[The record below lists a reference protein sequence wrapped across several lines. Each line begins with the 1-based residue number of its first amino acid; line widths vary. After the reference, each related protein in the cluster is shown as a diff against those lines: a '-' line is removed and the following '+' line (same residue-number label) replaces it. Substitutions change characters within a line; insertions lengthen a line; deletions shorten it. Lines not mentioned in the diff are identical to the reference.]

1 MKSLKLLAP
10 LVILL
15 IATLTAQAQ
24 LTVELPQV
32 KFIDY
37 QPENRQWFVR
47 FGQFQIHFDYE
58 MNPTNGL
65 ALVKNPAKHIA
76 KIEKCLEL
84 AKKHKLNV
92 LVFPEISMS
101 LPDKLLHQLL
111 ATFQHYSKE
120 NDAIIIAGTFY
131 DDNHYCKNA
140 TILPSG
146 IHYSYKIRPSIFE
159 VSPLRGEGMAMSDT
173 LHVFRTKYG
182 NLLTL
187 VCVDLI
193 SDDANYI
200 ARTLSNRGLIDMLVN
215 INYNPKSQE
224 FMREASAMT
233 VRHPLF
239 VSLTNVTLFRDG
251 CTVDGDEYGNT
262 SLFGSINNNYLRKK
276 LLHSI
281 PAYYKTPD
289 NKELQPAYKY
299 LLGIVNPKIEGMLMY
314 DLNLRMIRP
323 PLENNAPD
331 QGYPTVK
338 NMEII
343 GLDSSEKSQCKPN

>member
-1 MKSLKLLAP
+1 MKSLKLLVP
-10 LVILL
+10 LAILL
-15 IATLTAQAQ
+15 MATLTSQAQ
-24 LTVELPQV
+24 FTAELPQV
-32 KFIDY
+32 KFVDY

-47 FGQFQIHFDYE
+47 FGQFQIHFDYQI
-58 MNPTNGL
+58 NPANGL
-65 ALVKNPAKHIA
+65 VLVKDEAKHIA

-92 LVFPEISMS
+92 VVFPEISIS
-101 LPDKLLHQLL
+101 LPDKLRQQLL
-111 ATFQHYSKE
+111 ATFQNYAKE

-131 DDNHYCKNA
+131 DENRYCKNA

-159 VSPLRGEGMAMSDT
+159 VSPLGGQGMAMSDT

-182 NLLTL
+182 NMLTL

-193 SDDANYI
+193 SDDAAYV
-200 ARTLSNRGLIDMLVN
+200 ARALSNRGLIDMLVN

-224 FMREASAMT
+224 FMREASAIT

-239 VSLTNVTLFRDG
+239 VSLTNVSLFQKG
-251 CTVDGDEYGNT
+251 GTNDGDEYGNT
-262 SLFGSINNNYLRKK
+262 SLFGSINNNYLKAK
-276 LLHSI
+276 LLQNI
-281 PAYYKTPD
+281 PAYYKTAD
-289 NKELQPAYKY
+289 GKELQPAYKS
-299 LLGIVNPKIEGMLMY
+299 LLGIVNPEIEGLLIY
-314 DLNLRMIRP
+314 DINLRMIRAP
-323 PLENNAPD
+323 RENNAPD

-343 GLDSSEKSQCKPN
+343 GIDSSEN